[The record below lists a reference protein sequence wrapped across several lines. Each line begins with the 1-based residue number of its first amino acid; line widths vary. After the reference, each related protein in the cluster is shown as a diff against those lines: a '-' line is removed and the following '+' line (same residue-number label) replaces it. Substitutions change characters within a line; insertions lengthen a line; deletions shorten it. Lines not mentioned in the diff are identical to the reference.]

1 MIITGYNI
9 HCTRSEIQEKGEK
22 LLPLDFSLSF
32 VYTLSM
38 ITLKVEL
45 RDPKSKLAEIRAEG
59 FIPAV
64 FYGHK
69 EKSTACVLPLNA
81 FKKAWKEAGE
91 SSVITLEMP
100 KGKISALI
108 HEVQMDPVKG
118 VPIHVDFYAIEKGQE
133 VEVHVPIE
141 FVGVSEAVKNGTG
154 NLVKVLYEIEV
165 RALPENLPHNVVV
178 DISSL
183 ITIDGQITAGDIV
196 LPKGVTLVT
205 GATDVVVAIATA
217 KEESE
222 ETAVMDLSS
231 IEVEKKGKKEVEE
244 DLEEAKK

>member
-1 MIITGYNI
+1 
-9 HCTRSEIQEKGEK
+9 
-22 LLPLDFSLSF
+22 
-32 VYTLSM
+32 M

-45 RDPKSKLAEIRAEG
+45 RDPKSKLSEIRAEG

-64 FYGHK
+64 VYGHK
-69 EKSTACVLPLNA
+69 EKSTPCVFPLNV
-81 FKKAWKEAGE
+81 FKKVWKEAGE

-141 FVGVSEAVKNGTG
+141 FVGVSEAVKSLVG
-154 NLVKVLYEIEV
+154 NLVKVLFEIEV
-165 RALPENLPHNVVV
+165 KALPENLPHNVVV
-178 DISSL
+178 DISAL
-183 ITIDGQITAGDIV
+183 TTIDSQITAGDIV

-205 GATDVVVAIATA
+205 GATDVVVAIAVA
-217 KEESE
+217 KEEPVE
-222 ETAVMDLSS
+222 APVMDLTS
-231 IEVEKKGKKEVEE
+231 IEVEKKGKKEEE
-244 DLEEAKK
+244 TEPEEKK